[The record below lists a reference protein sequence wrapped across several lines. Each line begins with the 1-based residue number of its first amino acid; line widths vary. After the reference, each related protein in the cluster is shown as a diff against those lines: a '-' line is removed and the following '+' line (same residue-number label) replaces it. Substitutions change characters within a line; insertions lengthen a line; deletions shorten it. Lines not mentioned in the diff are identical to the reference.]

1 MNLLILGLNHNTA
14 PLSLREKVSYGP
26 DELKDSINM
35 IRAMLSPQDKGG
47 ISEAAILSTCNR
59 TEIYCAAQDPE
70 KAARSLREFIAEQKQ
85 VQLAELEE
93 HLYLYIGEEAARHAF
108 RVASGLDSMVL
119 GETQIVGQIK
129 KSRKNS
135 SRSPFFRL
143 APSPFVPKN
152 FFSSQRSSLNY

>member
-70 KAARSLREFIAEQKQ
+70 K
-85 VQLAELEE
+85 QLA
-93 HLYLYIGEEAARHAF
+93 
-108 RVASGLDSMVL
+108 V
-119 GETQIVGQIK
+119 
-129 KSRKNS
+129 
-135 SRSPFFRL
+135 
-143 APSPFVPKN
+143 
-152 FFSSQRSSLNY
+152 